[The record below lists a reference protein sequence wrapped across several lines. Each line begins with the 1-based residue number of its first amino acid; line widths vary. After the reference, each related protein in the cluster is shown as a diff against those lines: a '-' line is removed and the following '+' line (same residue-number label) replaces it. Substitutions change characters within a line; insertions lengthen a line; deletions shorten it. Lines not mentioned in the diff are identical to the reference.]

1 MSYFYPQLLTLLAS
15 VAMFASFL
23 AAQDRELMREV
34 DRLAAPTATERAEA
48 IDRIANWEGD
58 IAGDLRVAFK
68 FAGNMERAGLFHAAV
83 ARADAALVQ
92 HAAVALS
99 DSDARVSES
108 ARHYLLALPLDDV
121 AVDTAELD
129 TEQQDAWHSFVTFRL
144 RRDIGR
150 VLVEAYLKPG
160 KFFGQFD
167 ELRRRDPGSLDR
179 ELLGLLHAD
188 EHFRE
193 PLLAAVQERLLHGIE
208 PSRMFSAQ
216 WRLLTESEPALRSAV
231 SFFHSGT
238 VTDEISRELGRLS
251 SSRFHAAL
259 SVVNDLRATAVRA
272 LGQSESQS
280 SVAPLLIAA
289 HRKAS
294 QFEPAPALR
303 NAVNPEVIKTE
314 LEITLAR
321 FGLHELL
328 NARIEALR
336 LHAQKAQAAP
346 ANVNARTAT
355 RADLMAQNEIAQLLL
370 RSGDAAGAE
379 REWQSAIEGAI
390 AQIRETNSRSR
401 NALVSYV
408 ATAYYNLAC
417 AQDLQLKLSRS
428 LESLK
433 AAVEHGYR
441 DYAWM
446 LEDGDLAHLR
456 RSPEFIAWFE
466 DVAPPALV
474 DRLHGAE

>member
-1 MSYFYPQLLTLLAS
+1 MSYFFPRLLTVLAS
-15 VAMFASFL
+15 AAILASFL
-23 AAQDRELMREV
+23 AAQDRELLRQV

-48 IDRIANWEGD
+48 IHRIANWDGD
-58 IAGDLRVAFK
+58 IAGDLRVAYK

-99 DSDARVSES
+99 DSDPRVSES
-108 ARHYLLALPLDDV
+108 ARDYLLALSLDV
-121 AVDTAELD
+121 IEVDTSELD
-129 TEQQDAWHSFVTFRL
+129 TEQQDAWHGFATFRL

-150 VLVEAYLKPG
+150 VLVDAYLKPG

-188 EHFRE
+188 EHFRD
-193 PLLAAVQERLLHGIE
+193 PLLAAVQERLRQGIE

-216 WRLLTESEPALRSAV
+216 WRLLSESEPAIRSAV
-231 SFFHSGT
+231 SYFSSGA
-238 VTDEISRELGRLS
+238 VTDEITRELGRLS
-251 SSRFHAAL
+251 SSRFYAAL

-272 LGQSESQS
+272 LGQSESQT

-303 NAVNPEVIKTE
+303 NSVNPEVVKTE

-328 NARIEALR
+328 NARIAALR
-336 LHAQKAQAAP
+336 LHAAKAQAAP

-355 RADLMAQNEIAQLLL
+355 RADLMAQSEIAQLML

-379 REWQSAIEGAI
+379 REWQSALEGAI

-408 ATAYYNLAC
+408 AAAYYNLAC
-417 AQDLQLKLSRS
+417 AQDLQLKLTHS

-433 AAVEHGYR
+433 AAVENGYR

-456 RSPEFIAWFE
+456 RSLEFIAWFE